1 MTISER
7 VGSLMQEQRFSQRD
21 VANYLGVTH
30 ATVQKWV
37 STNRPFSA
45 EYIVPLS
52 RLFKV
57 SPIYLLTGV
66 DSDASAVSEVPE
78 IPEGCMELD
87 EGEAALIEWFREL
100 DYEGK
105 IKVSGTAVDELRRV
119 QQENEINAPAAKSGR
134 AG

>member
-21 VANYLGVTH
+21 VANYLGVTQ

-66 DSDASAVSEVPE
+66 DSDASAVPEVPE
-78 IPEGCMELD
+78 IPEDCMQLD
-87 EGEAALIEWFREL
+87 DGETALIEWFREL

-119 QQENEINAPAAKSGR
+119 QQENELNAPTAKSGR